1 MEEAICIHALYY
13 TIWKKYGVLPERFN
27 WQRISPDVM
36 FYPLRPE
43 FVESTYLL
51 YQVRS
56 MEWENIWALATT
68 PNDVLHCIIVNFF
81 CQNQH
86 CNQYCW
92 NQQAT
97 KNPFYLHVGR
107 DILTSLNNLT
117 RARCGYATVHSVLDM
132 TLEDRMESFFLSETC
147 KYLYLVN
154 QLKNLFPILFF
165 YYIDYKSID
174 FGSA

>member
-1 MEEAICIHALYY
+1 MEEAICTHALYY

-51 YQVRS
+51 YQ
-56 MEWENIWALATT
+56 
-68 PNDVLHCIIVNFF
+68 
-81 CQNQH
+81 
-86 CNQYCW
+86 
-92 NQQAT
+92 AT

-117 RARCGYATVHSVLDM
+117 RARCGHATVHSVLDM

-154 QLKNLFPILFF
+154 HQNIFICFICF
-165 YYIDYKSID
+165 I
-174 FGSA
+174 